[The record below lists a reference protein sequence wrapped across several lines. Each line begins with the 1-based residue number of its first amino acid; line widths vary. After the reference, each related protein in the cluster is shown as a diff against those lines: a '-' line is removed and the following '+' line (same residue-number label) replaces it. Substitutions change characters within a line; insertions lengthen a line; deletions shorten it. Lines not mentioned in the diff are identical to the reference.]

1 MIPLEFPANYF
12 ISLIHILVPG
22 HSHSPKLECSKHA
35 DNTNKAVLLLFLLLC
50 FVRKYVMKSVSQYKS
65 DTRVVLVSIYN
76 SGSIMQLVKNLLL
89 NVNFRN
95 EHKQTFACVWERIWH
110 RKWCTCCTEITLWEK
125 KQQASYSQTD
135 RFINTMFERTG
146 KQQQTNRMNQCNN
159 KMFDDKMYKM
169 ITSANTH
176 TIQMKFGLKMLSN
189 NYQRIDACTS
199 NFVEKIQMNREE
211 KCVHIR
217 RRLWFSQKI
226 RSLSLKT
233 SREQLQQKPKQIR

>member
-1 MIPLEFPANYF
+1 
-12 ISLIHILVPG
+12 
-22 HSHSPKLECSKHA
+22 
-35 DNTNKAVLLLFLLLC
+35 
-50 FVRKYVMKSVSQYKS
+50 
-65 DTRVVLVSIYN
+65 
-76 SGSIMQLVKNLLL
+76 
-89 NVNFRN
+89 
-95 EHKQTFACVWERIWH
+95 
-110 RKWCTCCTEITLWEK
+110 
-125 KQQASYSQTD
+125 
-135 RFINTMFERTG
+135 MFERTG